1 MENIDI
7 DLQQVDIQNVDSVLT
22 GPQGPAGFSPIA
34 NVSKTGNVTTITITD
49 EDGTTTAQ
57 ILDGTDGQNGQNNTL
72 TIGTVTT
79 GVNPSATITGDSPN
93 QVLNLVL
100 PKGDTGAAG
109 QAGADGTTPTVTVG
123 TTTTLPSGSPATVTQ
138 SGTATNVI
146 LNFGIPRG
154 SNANALSVPTIVDE
168 LPDTG
173 DPNTFY
179 FVPLSYTSTEITN
192 SSISFNVSANRL
204 GRIEELDINGN
215 LEKVY
220 SKNLFD
226 PVTAEMTVGLLR
238 MSGAIDTSQTN
249 RMFTNGF
256 IKVDPNTTYTF
267 QFQSSESGKAP
278 QAYAIAY
285 QSDKTTITGGLPT
298 AAWYTSSFTFT
309 TGAND
314 EYIRFSFSFS
324 DNSTMTTS
332 SIINQQ
338 LEAGSSPTS
347 YEAYHNPYL
356 IPVKNN
362 VTVAVNGVDNT
373 ISLGDTYLAKIN
385 TSADKI
391 YSDGTSYYLHREI
404 GYIASYVDEDIQTAY
419 VSTSGSLTVGDE
431 VYYVLDTPSNTLIE
445 DTDIIDALN
454 LIKTPLYP
462 VGTNTLVASGDTT
475 VTLSIEWHE
484 IDPHHQYQKYVYII
498 DTANWEEI

>member
-7 DLQQVDIQNVDSVLT
+7 DLQEIDIQNVDSVLT
-22 GPQGPAGFSPIA
+22 GPQGP
-34 NVSKTGNVTTITITD
+34 K
-49 EDGTTTAQ
+49 
-57 ILDGTDGQNGQNNTL
+57 
-72 TIGTVTT
+72 
-79 GVNPSATITGDSPN
+79 GDPGERG
-93 QVLNLVL
+93 
-100 PKGDTGAAG
+100 PKGDPGEPGPAGPVGPAGPTGATG
-109 QAGADGTTPTVTVG
+109 SQGIQGIQGIQGEPGADGVTPIIGIG
-123 TTTTLPSGSPATVTQ
+123 TTTTLDPDQPATVTNT
-138 SGTATNVI
+138 GVAPNVT

-168 LPDTG
+168 LPETG

-204 GRIEELDINGN
+204 GRIEELAINGN
-215 LEKVY
+215 LEKEY
-220 SKNLFD
+220 SKNLFN
-226 PVTAEMTVGLLR
+226 PTEAELTVGFLA
-238 MSGAIDTSQTN
+238 MSGSIDYTRTN
-249 RMFTNGF
+249 RLFTKGF
-256 IKVDPNTTYTF
+256 IKVSPNTTYSF
-267 QFQSSESGKAP
+267 QFQSGETNKTVE
-278 QAYAIAY
+278 AYAIAY
-285 QSDKTTITGGLPT
+285 QSNKTTITGGLPT

-314 EYIRFSFSFS
+314 EYIRFSYRFS
-324 DNSTMTTS
+324 DNSDITPS
-332 SIINQQ
+332 GVINQQ
-338 LEAGSSPTS
+338 LEENSTPTS
-347 YEAYHNPYL
+347 YEEYHSPYL

-373 ISLGDTYLAKIN
+373 IPLGDTYLAKIN

-404 GYIASYVDEDIQTAY
+404 GYIANYVDEDIQTAY

-431 VYYVLDTPSNTLIE
+431 VYYVLDTPSDTLLE

-462 VGTNTLVASGDTT
+462 EGTNTLVASGDTT
-475 VTLSIEWHE
+475 VTLTIAWHE